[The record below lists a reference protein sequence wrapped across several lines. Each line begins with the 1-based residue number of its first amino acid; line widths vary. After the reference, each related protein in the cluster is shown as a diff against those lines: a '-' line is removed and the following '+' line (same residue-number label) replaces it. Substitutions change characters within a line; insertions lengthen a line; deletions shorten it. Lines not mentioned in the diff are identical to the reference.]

1 MGFTDRSANINAL
14 VSAHGNVNR
23 AIEILLEG
31 PVVSSYS
38 GSGGAD
44 ADASVGTTAESSE
57 NNETSGGG
65 GGETLNNADGESDE
79 TEGPKGTNE
88 KKND

>member
-31 PVVSSYS
+31 PVVSSNS
-38 GSGGAD
+38 GSGGAGAG
-44 ADASVGTTAESSE
+44 ADASGTTAESGE
-57 NNETSGGG
+57 NNETSGGD
-65 GGETLNNADGESDE
+65 GETLNNADGA
-79 TEGPKGTNE
+79 GPKGTSE